1 MANNLLPPKP
11 LQFHSIPNVIVDK
24 DIYEIEVTV
33 DKQKK
38 VLPFYRVSIITTDK
52 SQNPVGSVELF
63 YNTKYIVI
71 TKDKITDDTLKKMF
85 DKSALVVTLSDE
97 DPYYKVVAKAVKS
110 LSNPKISVAF
120 LKSLSKTPQKVDIM
134 NLYEMYHDYE
144 PPKKTTGRRAMELIY
159 LTSMFLPVIFGVFKL
174 VSAIVSGIKIRK
186 VKKEAEQAEREG
198 EIKMLSSAKLDTS
211 VRTIKV
217 LVENIRAFI
226 EGKALLNGLLIVGDS
241 GIGKTFTVKKILYD
255 YGLVQGKDY
264 GYIRVV
270 PKQTIQFFELLY
282 KYRNYP
288 IVVIDDADN
297 AIENNLQRQILL
309 QLLESSPSRV
319 VIFPRSKSFDTS
331 SLDDVEIIGVD
342 KFLVKSKYIVIS
354 NKSLEEIPANI
365 RTRCVVINYHL
376 NDKEIFEIIDSSLE
390 GIEPLIP
397 LEVKRKILLD
407 LREILRKNG
416 MKLSFRQLMVALS
429 YYKMYGDEWKEFY
442 EDTVKKKV

>member
-134 NLYEMYHDYE
+134 NLYEMYYE
-144 PPKKTTGRRAMELIY
+144 YELPKKTIGQRAIY
-159 LTSMFLPVIFGVFKL
+159 FISMFLPVIFGVFKL
-174 VSAIVSGIKIRK
+174 VSVIVSGIKIKK

-226 EGKALLNGLLIVGDS
+226 KGKAPLNGLLIVGDS

-255 YGLVQGKDY
+255 YGLVQGEDY

-270 PKQTIQFFELLY
+270 PEQTIQFFELLY
-282 KYRNYP
+282 KYRNHP
-288 IVVIDDADN
+288 IVIIDDADN

-309 QLLESSPSRV
+309 HLLESSPSRV
-319 VIFPRSKSFDTS
+319 VTFPRSKSFDTS
-331 SLDDVEIIGVD
+331 SLDGVEIIGVD

-376 NDKEIFEIIDSSLE
+376 NDEEIFEIIDSSLE